1 MLTRQ
6 SLDLRQQ
13 QTLVLTPQLQ
23 QSIKVLQLSGAELE
37 QELAQALLDNPLLE
51 RLDVQTDV
59 AAEPLP
65 EAVSGEAE
73 SSWASL
79 EFPKH
84 QGDSDDPDWTPESAI
99 AQDLAAYLSEQLGL
113 LRLSDR
119 DRALAQLLIDEL
131 DDNGYLPVSLEE
143 VLACLPD
150 ELDIDESDLRCA
162 LAQVQS
168 LDPAGVGARD
178 LAECLGLQLM
188 QQAQHLE
195 PALLDC
201 ARYLVREHVGILA
214 SPSQLRQRCAGNYP
228 AELVERAHHLVLKL
242 DPKPGRAW
250 TQNVS
255 AYVVPDVLLIRGK
268 DSWQAALNPLAVPR
282 LQLVNLHD
290 YEIEAHPALLAERQK
305 ATGLLRSVNSRFV
318 TILRVAQ
325 AIVQMQQDFFTQG
338 VSALKPMQLADLAAE
353 LDLHESTISR
363 ATRQKYMQTP
373 HGVMELKQFFT
384 VALAS
389 ADGKADMSAA
399 SVRAQIAQM
408 IRDESP
414 TKPLSDQQIT
424 DLLQA
429 QGLTLARRTV
439 AKYREAE
446 GLAPAS
452 QRKMR
457 AAAGV

>member
-65 EAVSGEAE
+65 EAASGEAE
-73 SSWASL
+73 SSWSSL

-214 SPSQLRQRCAGNYP
+214 SPSQLRQRCAGHYP

>member
-59 AAEPLP
+59 AAESLP
-65 EAVSGEAE
+65 EAASGETE

-99 AQDLAAYLSEQLGL
+99 AQDLVAYLSEQLGL

-131 DDNGYLPVSLEE
+131 DDNGYLPVSLDE
-143 VLACLPD
+143 VLACLPE

-168 LDPAGVGARD
+168 LEPAGVGARD
-178 LAECLGLQLM
+178 LAECLSLQLM
-188 QQAQHLE
+188 QQADQLE
-195 PALLDC
+195 PSLFEC

-214 SPSQLRQRCAGNYP
+214 SPSQLRQRSTGQYP

-268 DSWQAALNPLAVPR
+268 DNWQAALNPLAVPR

-290 YEIEAHPALLAERQK
+290 YEIESHPALLAERQK

-338 VSALKPMQLADLAAE
+338 VSALKPMQLSDLAAE

-384 VALAS
+384 VALTS
-389 ADGKADMSAA
+389 ADGKADLSAA

-414 TKPLSDQQIT
+414 AKPLSDQQIT

>member
-65 EAVSGEAE
+65 EATSGEAE

-143 VLACLPD
+143 VLACLPE

-188 QQAQHLE
+188 QQAQQLE

-214 SPSQLRQRCAGNYP
+214 SPSQLRQRCAGHYP

-389 ADGKADMSAA
+389 ADGKADLSAA

>member
-51 RLDVQTDV
+51 RLDVQADV
-59 AAEPLP
+59 VAEPLP
-65 EAVSGEAE
+65 EAASGEAE

-84 QGDSDDPDWTPESAI
+84 QGDSDDPDWSPESALV
-99 AQDLAAYLSEQLGL
+99 QDLPAYLSEQLGL

-119 DRALAQLLIDEL
+119 DRILAQLIIDEL
-131 DDNGYLPVSLEE
+131 DDNGYLPVSLAEILE
-143 VLACLPD
+143 CLPD
-150 ELDIDESDLRCA
+150 ELDIDESDMRCA

-168 LDPAGVGARD
+168 LEPAGVGARD
-178 LAECLGLQLM
+178 LAECLGLQLL
-188 QQAQHLE
+188 QQAAQIE
-195 PALLDC
+195 TTVFDC
-201 ARYLVREHVGILA
+201 ARYLVREHVSILA
-214 SPSQLRQRCAGNYP
+214 SPSQLRQRCAGQYP
-228 AELVERAHHLVLKL
+228 AELVERAHHLILKL

-255 AYVVPDVLLIRGK
+255 AYVVPDVLLVRGK
-268 DSWQAALNPLAVPR
+268 ERWQAVLNPLAVPR
-282 LQLVNLHD
+282 LQMVHMPD
-290 YEIEAHPALLAERQK
+290 HEIDAHPALLAERQK
-305 ATGLLRSVNSRFV
+305 ATGLLRSVHSRFV

-325 AIVQMQQDFFTQG
+325 AIVQMQQDFFTKG
-338 VSALKPMQLADLAAE
+338 VSALRPMQLADLAAE

-384 VALAS
+384 VGLAS
-389 ADGKADMSAA
+389 SDGKADMSAA
-399 SVRAQIAQM
+399 SVRAQIVQM
-408 IRDESP
+408 IRDEP
-414 TKPLSDQQIT
+414 PAKPLSDQQIT